1 MASQPSGLLIL
12 DANVLIDYCA
22 TDRTMPLPP
31 RVVGVTKTWQK
42 PMR

>member
-22 TDRTMPLPP
+22 THRGILKVADAHSVHEP
-31 RVVGVTKTWQK
+31 G
-42 PMR
+42 